1 MGVIVS
7 RYRRSAENGINHA
20 LRACVVL
27 LMIAAYLISGLL
39 HVSHEFDLE
48 QSSGRSTVKILA
60 VASDAA
66 ERSKH
71 GVITSH
77 HCHGCFSVSAPSQP
91 EALPG
96 AREPRDV
103 LLGWLDIPLV
113 DRSRG
118 LDPPPPKLLI

>member
-1 MGVIVS
+1 MIDISS
-7 RYRRSAENGINHA
+7 RARARMSMVLEETKSRKQCHRDGLSAF
-20 LRACVVL
+20 V
-27 LMIAAYLISGLL
+27 IAAIWHG
-39 HVSHEFDLE
+39 VTRTREKRE
-48 QSSGRSTVKILA
+48 VVPK
-60 VASDAA
+60 SD
-66 ERSKH
+66 KH